1 MARDASMIAESQYES
16 WNRWRVS
23 RADAVLDAL
32 RRQSSRY
39 RREP

>member
-23 RADAVLDAL
+23 SAAIRIAL
-32 RRQSSRY
+32 VMS
-39 RREP
+39 